1 MTAKPDWELP
11 ALARDAAETTQES
24 AYLRLRN
31 AIMVGAIPPGTALTM
46 RGLAAR
52 LDLSPT
58 PIREAIRRLSS
69 ERAVEILGNRR
80 ILVPT
85 MQSGRFEELIQLR
98 ITLETHAARR
108 ALPYISDIIIA
119 RLKDIDDAMDTSIT
133 GDNFDQLTLLN
144 HDFHRALY
152 AANPFQTVTP
162 LLESIWL
169 QLGPFQR
176 QVVEGVQNYYVVDRH
191 KEVLQALRDRDDLS
205 LSIAI
210 EADIRDGIGR
220 AGREA
225 LLKARRSD
233 GQEPN

>member
-1 MTAKPDWELP
+1 MTPKSDWELP
-11 ALARDAAETTQES
+11 HLAPNEAETTQES
-24 AYLRLRN
+24 AYFRLKN

-80 ILVPT
+80 IQVPV
-85 MQSGRFEELIQLR
+85 MEAGRFEELIQLR
-98 ITLETHAARR
+98 IAVETHAARR
-108 ALPYISDIIIA
+108 AMPYVSEVIISH
-119 RLKDIDDAMDTSIT
+119 LKEIDDEMDASIS

-152 AANPFQTVTP
+152 EANPFQTATP

-191 KEVLQALRDRDDLS
+191 KEVLKALRDRDELS

-225 LLKARRSD
+225 LVEARR
-233 GQEPN
+233 GTA